1 MKGTPTF
8 CKKSLFGV
16 QKTPER
22 NTTGHLLVS
31 LRGKSKCITE
41 WARLCVYPGMTI
53 KISMFTLFFTLPLR
67 SDGENRKLLSLRH
80 PEQEEEVSL
89 CPTWCPAIW
98 TRKELHPKVPGD
110 AGKGRQGMTAS
121 ELDQDGK
128 SLSGMFTL
136 DYIGLGLV
144 GLRWTGLAGLEL
156 GWVVLG

>member
-1 MKGTPTF
+1 M
-8 CKKSLFGV
+8 
-16 QKTPER
+16 
-22 NTTGHLLVS
+22 
-31 LRGKSKCITE
+31 
-41 WARLCVYPGMTI
+41 
-53 KISMFTLFFTLPLR
+53 
-67 SDGENRKLLSLRH
+67 
-80 PEQEEEVSL
+80 SL